1 MKTSVLLDFTPKVS
15 LDQREVPV
23 RESRVYRT
31 EGIVLKGYNYGE
43 ADRILTL
50 ITPNNGKFR
59 AVAKGIRKTKSRM
72 SGHLDLFTR
81 STLLVARGRQLDI
94 VTQAETIENFR
105 GVRED
110 LWRSSYCHYVA
121 ELLDGFSA
129 EALPN
134 YPLYALSVQT
144 LRRLATVPNCD
155 LVVRSFELQL
165 LGHTGYRPQLH
176 RCLGCETSIEPEGN
190 RFSVKLGGVLCPAC
204 APMDAG
210 APRISPKS
218 LKILRNLQVNEQA
231 MLQLPEL
238 EDEVR
243 REVGARLNEYIAFR
257 LESQPR
263 SLVFLDRLR
272 AEGVPT

>member
-1 MKTSVLLDFTPKVS
+1 
-15 LDQREVPV
+15 V
-23 RESRVYRT
+23 RGSRVYRT
-31 EGIVLKGYNYGE
+31 EGIVLKAYNYGE

-50 ITPNNGKFR
+50 ITPNSGKLR

-81 STLLVARGRQLDI
+81 STLFVARGRQLDI
-94 VTQAETIENFR
+94 ITQAETIENFR
-105 GVRED
+105 GVRDD

-144 LRRLATVPNCD
+144 LRRLATSSTCD
-155 LVVRSFELQL
+155 LVVRVFELQL

-176 RCLGCETSIEPEGN
+176 RCLGCEASIEPDGN
-190 RFSVKLGGVLCPAC
+190 RFSVKLGGVLCQTC
-204 APMDAG
+204 ASMDAA
-210 APRISPKS
+210 APSISPRS
-218 LKILRNLQVNEQA
+218 LKALRNLQVNEQA

-238 EDEVR
+238 EEDVR
-243 REVGARLNEYIAFR
+243 REVGARLTEYIAFR
-257 LESQPR
+257 LESRPR
-263 SLVFLDRLR
+263 SLGFLERLR
-272 AEGVPT
+272 AEGVPS

>member
-1 MKTSVLLDFTPKVS
+1 L
-15 LDQREVPV
+15 RAA
-23 RESRVYRT
+23 RVYRT

-50 ITPNNGKFR
+50 ITPNSGKLR

-81 STLLVARGRQLDI
+81 STLFVARGRQLDI
-94 VTQAETIENFR
+94 VTQAETIDNFR
-105 GVRED
+105 EVRED
-110 LWRSSYCHYVA
+110 LWRSTYCHYVA

-129 EALPN
+129 EALSN

-144 LRRLATVPNCD
+144 FHRLATAPNCD

-165 LGHTGYRPQLH
+165 LEHTGYRPQLH
-176 RCLGCETSIEPEGN
+176 RCLGCENEIQPDGN
-190 RFSVKLGGVLCPAC
+190 RFSVKLGGVLCPLC
-204 APMDAG
+204 ASIDAA
-210 APRISPKS
+210 APAISSPA
-218 LKILRNLQVNEQA
+218 LKTMRNLQVNEGA
-231 MLQLPEL
+231 MLRLPDL

-243 REVGARLNEYIAFR
+243 REVGTRLSEYIVYR

-263 SLVFLDRLR
+263 SLAFLERLR
-272 AEGVPT
+272 SEGMRS